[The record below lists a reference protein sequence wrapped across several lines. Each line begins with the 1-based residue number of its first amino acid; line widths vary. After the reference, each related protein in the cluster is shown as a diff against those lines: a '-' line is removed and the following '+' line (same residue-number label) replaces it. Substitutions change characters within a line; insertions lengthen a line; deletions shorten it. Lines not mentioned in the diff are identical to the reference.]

1 MAPNDRARCIA
12 GMAGDGFADDA
23 DPRAH
28 HSTRDVSGRDAI
40 HSSRVDREEDSS
52 VYDNGEEDRHQ
63 EVDGEKDDGEKD
75 VRQEIDREEIYGGG
89 IYGEED
95 RRIRGSGEEA
105 GCRLELVA
113 AVERSQ

>member
-23 DPRAH
+23 DHRAQ
-28 HSTRDVSGRDAI
+28 HSTRDVSRRDAI
-40 HSSRVDREEDSS
+40 HSSRVDREK
-52 VYDNGEEDRHQ
+52 DRRQ
-63 EVDGEKDDGEKD
+63 EVDGEKDDREEIT
-75 VRQEIDREEIYGGG
+75 REEITREEIDREE

-113 AVERSQ
+113 AAERSQ

>member
-40 HSSRVDREEDSS
+40 HSSRVDREED
-52 VYDNGEEDRHQ
+52 RRQ
-63 EVDGEKDDGEKD
+63 EVDGEKDDREEID
-75 VRQEIDREEIYGGG
+75 REEIDREEIYA
-89 IYGEED
+89 EED

>member
-12 GMAGDGFADDA
+12 GMAGDGFPDDA
-23 DPRAH
+23 DHRAQ

-40 HSSRVDREEDSS
+40 HSSRVDREK
-52 VYDNGEEDRHQ
+52 DRRQ
-63 EVDGEKDDGEKD
+63 EVDGEKDDREEIT
-75 VRQEIDREEIYGGG
+75 REEIDREEIDREE

-113 AVERSQ
+113 AAERSQ

>member
-40 HSSRVDREEDSS
+40 HSSRVDREED
-52 VYDNGEEDRHQ
+52 RRQ
-63 EVDGEKDDGEKD
+63 EVDGEKDDRE
-75 VRQEIDREEIYGGG
+75 EIDREEIDREE

>member
-1 MAPNDRARCIA
+1 MAPNDRVRCIA

-23 DPRAH
+23 DHRAQ

-40 HSSRVDREEDSS
+40 HSSRVDREK
-52 VYDNGEEDRHQ
+52 DRCQ
-63 EVDGEKDDGEKD
+63 EVDGEKDDREEIT
-75 VRQEIDREEIYGGG
+75 REEIDREEIDREE

-105 GCRLELVA
+105 GCGLELVA
-113 AVERSQ
+113 AAERSQ

>member
-1 MAPNDRARCIA
+1 VAPNDRARCIA

-23 DPRAH
+23 DHCAQ

-40 HSSRVDREEDSS
+40 HSSRVDREK
-52 VYDNGEEDRHQ
+52 DRRQ
-63 EVDGEKDDGEKD
+63 EVDGEKDDRE
-75 VRQEIDREEIYGGG
+75 EIDREEIDREE
-89 IYGEED
+89 IDREED

-113 AVERSQ
+113 AAERSQ

>member
-23 DPRAH
+23 DHCAQ
-28 HSTRDVSGRDAI
+28 HSTRDVSRRDAI
-40 HSSRVDREEDSS
+40 HSSRVDREK
-52 VYDNGEEDRHQ
+52 DRCQ
-63 EVDGEKDDGEKD
+63 EVDGEKDDREEIT
-75 VRQEIDREEIYGGG
+75 REEITREEIDREE

-113 AVERSQ
+113 AAERSQ

>member
-23 DPRAH
+23 DHRAQ

-40 HSSRVDREEDSS
+40 HSSRVDREED
-52 VYDNGEEDRHQ
+52 RRQ
-63 EVDGEKDDGEKD
+63 EVDGEKDDRE
-75 VRQEIDREEIYGGG
+75 EIDREEIDREEIDREE

-105 GCRLELVA
+105 GCGLELVA
-113 AVERSQ
+113 AAERSQ

>member
-23 DPRAH
+23 DHCAQ
-28 HSTRDVSGRDAI
+28 HSTRDVSRRDAI
-40 HSSRVDREEDSS
+40 HSSRVDREED
-52 VYDNGEEDRHQ
+52 RRQ
-63 EVDGEKDDGEKD
+63 EVDGEKDDRE
-75 VRQEIDREEIYGGG
+75 EIDREEIDREEIDREE

-95 RRIRGSGEEA
+95 RRIRGSGEEG

>member
-23 DPRAH
+23 DHRAQ
-28 HSTRDVSGRDAI
+28 HSTRDVSRRDAI
-40 HSSRVDREEDSS
+40 HSSRVDREK
-52 VYDNGEEDRHQ
+52 DRCQ
-63 EVDGEKDDGEKD
+63 EVDGEKDDREEIT
-75 VRQEIDREEIYGGG
+75 REEIDREE

-105 GCRLELVA
+105 GCGLELVA
-113 AVERSQ
+113 AAERSQ

>member
-23 DPRAH
+23 DHRAQ
-28 HSTRDVSGRDAI
+28 HSTRDVSRRDAI
-40 HSSRVDREEDSS
+40 HSSRVDREK
-52 VYDNGEEDRHQ
+52 DRRQ
-63 EVDGEKDDGEKD
+63 EVDGEKDDRE
-75 VRQEIDREEIYGGG
+75 EIDREEITREE
-89 IYGEED
+89 ITREEIDREED

-113 AVERSQ
+113 AAERSQ

>member
-23 DPRAH
+23 DHRAQ
-28 HSTRDVSGRDAI
+28 HSTRDVSRRDAI
-40 HSSRVDREEDSS
+40 HSSRVDREK
-52 VYDNGEEDRHQ
+52 DRCQ
-63 EVDGEKDDGEKD
+63 EVDGEKDDREEIT
-75 VRQEIDREEIYGGG
+75 REEIDREEIDREEIDREE

-105 GCRLELVA
+105 GCGLELVA
-113 AVERSQ
+113 AAERSQ

>member
-23 DPRAH
+23 DHRAQRA
-28 HSTRDVSGRDAI
+28 TRDVSGRDAI
-40 HSSRVDREEDSS
+40 HSSRVDREK
-52 VYDNGEEDRHQ
+52 DRCQ
-63 EVDGEKDDGEKD
+63 EVDGEKDDREEIT
-75 VRQEIDREEIYGGG
+75 REEIDREEIDREE

-105 GCRLELVA
+105 GCGLELVA
-113 AVERSQ
+113 AAERSQ

>member
-23 DPRAH
+23 DHRAQ
-28 HSTRDVSGRDAI
+28 HSTRDVSRRDAI
-40 HSSRVDREEDSS
+40 HSSRVDREED
-52 VYDNGEEDRHQ
+52 RRQ
-63 EVDGEKDDGEKD
+63 EVDGEKDDRE
-75 VRQEIDREEIYGGG
+75 EIDREEIDREEIDREE

-113 AVERSQ
+113 AAERSQ

>member
-12 GMAGDGFADDA
+12 GMAGDGFADDGA
-23 DPRAH
+23 PRAH

-40 HSSRVDREEDSS
+40 HSSRVDREED
-52 VYDNGEEDRHQ
+52 RRQ
-63 EVDGEKDDGEKD
+63 EVDGEKDDRE
-75 VRQEIDREEIYGGG
+75 EIDREEIYG
-89 IYGEED
+89 EDD

>member
-12 GMAGDGFADDA
+12 GVAGDGFADDA

-40 HSSRVDREEDSS
+40 HSSRVDREED
-52 VYDNGEEDRHQ
+52 RRQ
-63 EVDGEKDDGEKD
+63 EVDGEKDDRE
-75 VRQEIDREEIYGGG
+75 EIDREE

>member
-23 DPRAH
+23 DHRAQ
-28 HSTRDVSGRDAI
+28 HSTRDVSGRDAL
-40 HSSRVDREEDSS
+40 HSSRVDREK
-52 VYDNGEEDRHQ
+52 DRCQ
-63 EVDGEKDDGEKD
+63 EVDGEKDDREEIT
-75 VRQEIDREEIYGGG
+75 REEITREEIDREE

-105 GCRLELVA
+105 GCGLELVA
-113 AVERSQ
+113 AAERSQ

>member
-23 DPRAH
+23 DHRAQ
-28 HSTRDVSGRDAI
+28 HSTRDVSRRDAI
-40 HSSRVDREEDSS
+40 HSSRVDREED
-52 VYDNGEEDRHQ
+52 RRQ
-63 EVDGEKDDGEKD
+63 EVDGEKDDRE
-75 VRQEIDREEIYGGG
+75 EIDREEIDREEIDREE

-105 GCRLELVA
+105 GCGLELVA
-113 AVERSQ
+113 AAERSQ

>member
-23 DPRAH
+23 DHRAQ
-28 HSTRDVSGRDAI
+28 HSTRDVSRRDAI
-40 HSSRVDREEDSS
+40 HSSRVDREK
-52 VYDNGEEDRHQ
+52 DRRQ
-63 EVDGEKDDGEKD
+63 EVDGEKDDREEIT
-75 VRQEIDREEIYGGG
+75 REEITREEIDREE

-105 GCRLELVA
+105 GCGLELVA
-113 AVERSQ
+113 AAERSQ

>member
-23 DPRAH
+23 DHRAQ

-40 HSSRVDREEDSS
+40 HSSRVDREK
-52 VYDNGEEDRHQ
+52 DRCQ
-63 EVDGEKDDGEKD
+63 EVDGEKDDREEIT
-75 VRQEIDREEIYGGG
+75 REEITREEIDREE

-105 GCRLELVA
+105 GCGLELVA
-113 AVERSQ
+113 AAERSQ

>member
-23 DPRAH
+23 DHRAQ

-40 HSSRVDREEDSS
+40 HSSRVDREK
-52 VYDNGEEDRHQ
+52 DRCQ
-63 EVDGEKDDGEKD
+63 EVDGEKDDREEIT
-75 VRQEIDREEIYGGG
+75 REEIDREE

-105 GCRLELVA
+105 GCGLELVA
-113 AVERSQ
+113 AAERSQ

>member
-23 DPRAH
+23 DHCAQ

-40 HSSRVDREEDSS
+40 HSPRADREK
-52 VYDNGEEDRHQ
+52 DRRQ
-63 EVDGEKDDGEKD
+63 EVDGEKDDRE
-75 VRQEIDREEIYGGG
+75 EIDREEIDREE
-89 IYGEED
+89 IDREED
-95 RRIRGSGEEA
+95 RRIRDSGEEA

-113 AVERSQ
+113 AAERSQ

>member
-23 DPRAH
+23 DHRAQ

-40 HSSRVDREEDSS
+40 HSSRVDREK
-52 VYDNGEEDRHQ
+52 DRRQ
-63 EVDGEKDDGEKD
+63 EVDGEKDDREEIT
-75 VRQEIDREEIYGGG
+75 REEIDREE

-113 AVERSQ
+113 AAERSQ

>member
-23 DPRAH
+23 DHRAQ

-40 HSSRVDREEDSS
+40 HSSRVDREK
-52 VYDNGEEDRHQ
+52 DRCQ
-63 EVDGEKDDGEKD
+63 EVDGEKDDREEIT
-75 VRQEIDREEIYGGG
+75 REEIDREEIDREE

-105 GCRLELVA
+105 GCGLELVA
-113 AVERSQ
+113 AAERSQ

>member
-23 DPRAH
+23 DHRAQ
-28 HSTRDVSGRDAI
+28 HSTRDVSRRDAI
-40 HSSRVDREEDSS
+40 HSSRVDREK
-52 VYDNGEEDRHQ
+52 DRCQ
-63 EVDGEKDDGEKD
+63 EVDGEKDDREEIT
-75 VRQEIDREEIYGGG
+75 REEIDREEIDREE

-105 GCRLELVA
+105 GCGLELVA
-113 AVERSQ
+113 AAERSQ

>member
-23 DPRAH
+23 DHRAQ

-40 HSSRVDREEDSS
+40 HSSRVDREK
-52 VYDNGEEDRHQ
+52 DRRQ
-63 EVDGEKDDGEKD
+63 EVDGEKDDREEIT
-75 VRQEIDREEIYGGG
+75 REEIDREEIDREE

-105 GCRLELVA
+105 GCGLELVA
-113 AVERSQ
+113 AAERSQ

>member
-1 MAPNDRARCIA
+1 VAPNDRARCIA
-12 GMAGDGFADDA
+12 GVAGDGFADDA

-40 HSSRVDREEDSS
+40 HSSRVDREED
-52 VYDNGEEDRHQ
+52 RRQ
-63 EVDGEKDDGEKD
+63 EVDGEKDDRE
-75 VRQEIDREEIYGGG
+75 EIDREEIDREE

>member
-23 DPRAH
+23 DHRAQ

-40 HSSRVDREEDSS
+40 HSPRADREED
-52 VYDNGEEDRHQ
+52 RRQ
-63 EVDGEKDDGEKD
+63 EVDGEKDDRE
-75 VRQEIDREEIYGGG
+75 EIDREEIDREEIDREE

-105 GCRLELVA
+105 GCGLELVA
-113 AVERSQ
+113 AAERSQ

>member
-23 DPRAH
+23 DHRAQ

-40 HSSRVDREEDSS
+40 HSSRVDREK
-52 VYDNGEEDRHQ
+52 DRCQ
-63 EVDGEKDDGEKD
+63 EVDGEKDDREEIT
-75 VRQEIDREEIYGGG
+75 REEIDREEIDREE

-113 AVERSQ
+113 AAERSQ

>member
-23 DPRAH
+23 DHCAQ

-40 HSSRVDREEDSS
+40 HSSRVDREK
-52 VYDNGEEDRHQ
+52 DRCQ
-63 EVDGEKDDGEKD
+63 EVDGEKDDREEIT
-75 VRQEIDREEIYGGG
+75 REEITREEIDREE

-105 GCRLELVA
+105 GCGLELVA
-113 AVERSQ
+113 AAERSQ

>member
-23 DPRAH
+23 DHRAQ

-40 HSSRVDREEDSS
+40 HSSRVDREK
-52 VYDNGEEDRHQ
+52 DRRQ
-63 EVDGEKDDGEKD
+63 EVDGEKDD
-75 VRQEIDREEIYGGG
+75 REEITREEITREEITREE

-113 AVERSQ
+113 AAERSQ

>member
-23 DPRAH
+23 DHCAQ
-28 HSTRDVSGRDAI
+28 HSTRDVSRRDAI
-40 HSSRVDREEDSS
+40 HSSRVDREK
-52 VYDNGEEDRHQ
+52 DRRQ
-63 EVDGEKDDGEKD
+63 EVDGEKDDREEIT
-75 VRQEIDREEIYGGG
+75 REEIDREE

-105 GCRLELVA
+105 GCGLELVA
-113 AVERSQ
+113 AAERSQ